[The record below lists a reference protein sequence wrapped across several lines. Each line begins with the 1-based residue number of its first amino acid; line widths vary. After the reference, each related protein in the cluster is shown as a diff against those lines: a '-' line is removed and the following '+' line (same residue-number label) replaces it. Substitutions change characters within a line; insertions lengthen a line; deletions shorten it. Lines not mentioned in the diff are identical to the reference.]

1 MRPRLLLALIATLL
15 LAACATPGGYYS
27 SNQGGY
33 HGRPPQDGYAR
44 CHECGV
50 VERIDRVYGERHA
63 SGGGA
68 ILGGII
74 GGIVG
79 NQVGSGSGR
88 AAATA
93 AGAIAGGV
101 IGNNTERNN
110 NAAPWYELYLRMDD
124 GRRIVVGQ
132 RDLNGI
138 REGAYIR
145 ISNGRAFLN

>member
-68 ILGGII
+68 VLGGII

-93 AGAIAGGV
+93 ACSCARRAPKSTQGRPCAAIV
-101 IGNNTERNN
+101 
-110 NAAPWYELYLRMDD
+110 
-124 GRRIVVGQ
+124 
-132 RDLNGI
+132 I
-138 REGAYIR
+138 REAAEATAQ
-145 ISNGRAFLN
+145 S